1 MFMLLS
7 DHRLFISQL
16 ETDSFVFYFSRFIFL
31 EYVDSSNQRDFQC
44 NFFLLESLAL
54 RKSPIKSVEY
64 AWPGG

>member
-31 EYVDSSNQRDFQC
+31 EYADSSN
-44 NFFLLESLAL
+44 
-54 RKSPIKSVEY
+54 
-64 AWPGG
+64 